1 MCIYCQVFGCRTKI
15 ASLKNSPMARTT
27 CCLPNIISSLSR
39 NSSFGFFPF
48 GFQESSLA
56 PKLFDTSFDDRHML
70 VFSKHSINFTW
81 EKSSFHV
88 HISLDSMVL
97 IFLKNFL
104 MCTIFKVFIEFVT
117 ILLLSYVSVFWPQGT
132 CDLSFL
138 TRNWTCTPGIGRQSL
153 NHCTREV
160 PVIFI

>member
-1 MCIYCQVFGCRTKI
+1 MRTG
-15 ASLKNSPMARTT
+15 P
-27 CCLPNIISSLSR
+27 
-39 NSSFGFFPF
+39 
-48 GFQESSLA
+48 E
-56 PKLFDTSFDDRHML
+56 L

-138 TRNWTCTPGIGRQSL
+138 TRN
-153 NHCTREV
+153 
-160 PVIFI
+160 